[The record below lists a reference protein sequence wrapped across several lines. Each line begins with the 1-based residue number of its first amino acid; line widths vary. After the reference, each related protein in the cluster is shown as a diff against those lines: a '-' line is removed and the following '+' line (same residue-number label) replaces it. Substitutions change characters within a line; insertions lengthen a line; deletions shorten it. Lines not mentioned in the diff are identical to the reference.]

1 MTWTPQSFETLAGQG
16 RQALDEGDA
25 SRAVALLAE
34 ALGLWRGRALDGVP
48 PSDLVLAEASRL
60 EESRLDVLELR
71 ITADLR
77 CGRAG
82 QLVSELRRLISEHPI
97 REGLWVLL
105 LEALDLAGRRAEAIA
120 AFSEARS
127 AISDELGVDPG
138 PELRRI
144 YQRLLAADRSGTEAA
159 DGAGEAEAPGARAG
173 AEAAGRAERDP
184 EAGLADADAAAG
196 TGGASEPG
204 GPAQLPADVADFT
217 GRQEHLLRLR
227 QMLTPASSAAN
238 PAAVNIAGGGRHAG
252 PGQDRAGR
260 ARGACAAP
268 EVPRRPVVREPAGG
282 QPAAGQA
289 R

>member
-1 MTWTPQSFETLAGQG
+1 MMDDPQGQILTTRAPGYQLRLGPDDLDAQSFETLAGQG

-144 YQRLLAADRSGTEAA
+144 YQRLLAADRAEPEAA
-159 DGAGEAEAPGARAG
+159 DGPGEAE
-173 AEAAGRAERDP
+173 
-184 EAGLADADAAAG
+184 
-196 TGGASEPG
+196 
-204 GPAQLPADVADFT
+204 
-217 GRQEHLLRLR
+217 
-227 QMLTPASSAAN
+227 
-238 PAAVNIAGGGRHAG
+238 
-252 PGQDRAGR
+252 R
-260 ARGACAAP
+260 ARGACG
-268 EVPRRPVVREPAGG
+268 R
-282 QPAAGQA
+282 
-289 R
+289 